1 MATSRGPTPAK
12 TGTAPTPDQLPTAN
26 LADFVFSEPFR
37 LDNDRYV
44 PPSQRVP
51 SVGAD
56 RAIFVDNASGM
67 WPSPDPWPD
76 RPTCL
81 LTLFKIG

>member
-1 MATSRGPTPAK
+1 MARGATTPAK
-12 TGTAPTPDQLPTAN
+12 TGTAPTPHQLPTAN

-51 SVGAD
+51 SIRAD
-56 RAIFVDNASGM
+56 KGIFVDNASGAL
-67 WPSPDPWPD
+67 PWSLAP
-76 RPTCL
+76 
-81 LTLFKIG
+81 